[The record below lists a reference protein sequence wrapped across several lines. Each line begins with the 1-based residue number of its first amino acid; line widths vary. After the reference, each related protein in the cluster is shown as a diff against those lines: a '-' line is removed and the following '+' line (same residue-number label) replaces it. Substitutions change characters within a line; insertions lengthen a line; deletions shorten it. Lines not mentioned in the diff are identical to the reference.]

1 MIRVESMCFS
11 VGEFRLRDASLEI
24 DDGEYFVLLGPPGSG
39 KSIFLECLCGLNRVE
54 HGRVFIDQ
62 RDVTHLEPRRR
73 NIGYVPQ
80 DYALFPHLSVEQNI
94 GSGLL
99 ARRQPTGH
107 VRQRTAELAQMLGI
121 DHLLSRRI
129 AGLSGGE
136 RQRVALARALVIDPS
151 VLLLDEPVS
160 ALDESTREKVC
171 SELRQLQQKMGIT
184 TIHVSHN
191 LEEAFSVADRGA
203 VLRGGQFQQIGLLQD
218 LLRRPAT
225 EYVAGFM
232 RCENILVGQV
242 SGTSPEGNTRVAVGD
257 AEFLIPG
264 QHEGQVTFVI
274 RPENVHLAGH
284 EGSGDPRP
292 QTRLPVRLERS
303 IDRGAYIRAELRGA
317 LRLVAHVP
325 HQAFVELGTS
335 PGSAL
340 TAVVLPEAIH
350 VLQ

>member
-1 MIRVESMCFS
+1 MIRVENLNFS
-11 VGEFRLRDASLEI
+11 VGEFLLRDASLEVA
-24 DDGEYFVLLGPPGSG
+24 DGEYFVLLGPPGSG

-54 HGRVFIDQ
+54 SGRVFIDR

-94 GSGLL
+94 ASGLR
-99 ARRQPTGH
+99 ARRRPADQ
-107 VRQRTAELAQMLGI
+107 VRQRTAELAEMLGI
-121 DHLLSRRI
+121 GHLLSRRI

-171 SELRQLQQKMGIT
+171 AELRQLQQKMGIT

-203 VLRGGQFQQIGLLQD
+203 VLRSGRFQQIAPLQD

-232 RCENILVGQV
+232 RCENILTGQA
-242 SGTSPEGNTRVAVGD
+242 SGHAPEGTTRVAVGE

-264 QHEGQVTFVI
+264 QHEGRITFVI
-274 RPENVHLAGH
+274 RPENVHLVRAARP
-284 EGSGDPRP
+284 GDTQA
-292 QTRLPVRLERS
+292 QTELPVRLDRS
-303 IDRGAYIRAELRGA
+303 IDRGAYVRAELSGA
-317 LRLVAHVP
+317 VRLLAHVP
-325 HQAFVELGTS
+325 HHAFTELEATG
-335 PGSAL
+335 GSNL
-340 TAVVLPEAIH
+340 IAVISSEAIH
-350 VLQ
+350 VL